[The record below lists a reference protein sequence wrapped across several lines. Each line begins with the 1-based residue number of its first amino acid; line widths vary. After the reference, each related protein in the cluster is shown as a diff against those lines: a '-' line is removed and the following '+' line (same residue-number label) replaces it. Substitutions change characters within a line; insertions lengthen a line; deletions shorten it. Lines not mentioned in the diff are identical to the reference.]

1 LESTLKVCYSDS
13 MKLYIPVIL
22 GTAREG
28 RRSEKAA
35 NFVLKEFQKFNE
47 AETELI
53 DVRDYRIQATDDTE
67 EQEPAKRF
75 AEKAARA
82 DGFIIV
88 SPEYNHGYAGELKM
102 MLDMLYEEYNRKP
115 VGICGAS
122 TGRLGGARAVEQLRL
137 VAIEFQMVPIRSA
150 MYFANIKELFDEKG
164 DITDPQYFTGRLKT
178 FFEELLWY
186 AKVLKTAREQ
196 ATP

>member
-1 LESTLKVCYSDS
+1 

-35 NFVLKEFQKFNE
+35 NFVLKEFQKLHKE
-47 AETELI
+47 IETELL
-53 DVRDYRIQATDDTE
+53 DVKDYRIVATDDTE

-75 AEKAARA
+75 AAQATRA

-88 SPEYNHGYAGELKM
+88 SPEYNHGYSGELKM
-102 MLDMLYEEYNRKP
+102 MLDMLYEEYKRKP
-115 VGICGAS
+115 VGICGVA
-122 TGRLGGARAVEQLRL
+122 GGGMGGVRMVEQLRL
-137 VAIEFQMVPIRSA
+137 VAIEFQMVPISKA
-150 MYFANIKELFDEKG
+150 VYFSNAGKLFDEQG
-164 DITDPQYFTGRLKT
+164 DIADESYHARMKA

-186 AKVLKTAREQ
+186 AKALKAARG
-196 ATP
+196 

>member
-1 LESTLKVCYSDS
+1 
-13 MKLYIPVIL
+13 MKLFIPIIL
-22 GTAREG
+22 GTARDG

-35 NFVLKEFQKFNE
+35 RFVLKEFQKRNE

-53 DVRDYRIQATDDTE
+53 DVRDYRIGATDDTE

-75 AEKAARA
+75 AAQATRA

-88 SPEYNHGYAGELKM
+88 SPEYNHGYSGELKM

-115 VGICGAS
+115 VGICGVA
-122 TGRLGGARAVEQLRL
+122 GGGMGGVRMVEQLRL
-137 VAIEFQMVPIRSA
+137 VAIEFKMVPINKA
-150 MYFANIKELFDEKG
+150 VYFSNAGKLFDEQG
-164 DITDPQYFTGRLKT
+164 NITDETYHERMKA

-186 AKVLKTAREQ
+186 AKALKTAREQ
-196 ATP
+196 